1 MKISDL
7 REGMG
12 RVNIEAKIVS
22 KEQPRQVTTRFGETQ
37 VANAT
42 IEDETGKIT
51 LSLWGKDAEI
61 EEGAKIKIENGFVSS
76 FRGEPQLSAG
86 KFGKITVVEEDTTI

>member
-7 REGMG
+7 KEGMG
-12 RVNIEAKIVS
+12 RINIEAKIVS
-22 KEQPRQVTTRFGETQ
+22 KEQPREVTTRFGQTQ
-37 VANAT
+37 VANAVL
-42 IEDETGKIT
+42 EDETGKIT

-61 EEGAKIKIENGFVSS
+61 EEGAKVKIENGFVSS

-86 KFGKITVVEEDTTI
+86 KFGKIVVVEEEV

>member
-7 REGMG
+7 IEGMG
-12 RVNIEAKIVS
+12 RVNIEAKIIN
-22 KEQPRQVTTRFGETQ
+22 KEQPREVMTRFGATQ

-42 IEDETGKIT
+42 IEDETGTIT
-51 LSLWGKDAEI
+51 LALWGKDAEI
-61 EEGAKIKIENGFVSS
+61 EEGKKVKIENGFVSS

-86 KFGKITVVEEDTTI
+86 KFGKITVVEST